1 MLLRSLI
8 VLNSV
13 SSQMGWIP
21 EISKFMNSLCA
32 HHAKEIQWEASQ
44 KGAHWVQWFT
54 TWDAHPTAECVAPV
68 SATLLPDQSPANAQL
83 ESSGPGHAGGDP
95 HLNSWLWPS
104 SWSNLSCCVRLGS
117 EPTARSVFMWKVKKW
132 RSWVKSMEKGIK
144 SLSVVQNHL
153 KIHTYFC
160 YMHFLPSSRTPWL
173 RV

>member
-1 MLLRSLI
+1 MCPSCQRNSMRSISEGRPLGAVVHHLGRSPHSRVCGSGLSNSAPRPESCQCPAR
-8 VLNSV
+8 VL
-13 SSQMGWIP
+13 
-21 EISKFMNSLCA
+21 
-32 HHAKEIQWEASQ
+32 
-44 KGAHWVQWFT
+44 
-54 TWDAHPTAECVAPV
+54 
-68 SATLLPDQSPANAQL
+68 
-83 ESSGPGHAGGDP
+83 GPRPCRGDP